1 MNGWLIIFWVA
12 IIAVGFVI
20 LVFLIQRIWNHF
32 RGKKPVDYGYAGEHI
47 NVLLNF
53 SSFKSFYLAA
63 PENFNLGDETVC
75 FSEGDY
81 VDRSYGFDTRTRIGF
96 KTLAD
101 LWAYQDWHKI
111 IDEKRQEAAYD
122 EAALKF
128 CHKMSRILEE
138 KKQSE
143 LEKAQKAQTTA
154 QEVQSRLIFEPKEWP
169 NITLMRG
176 DNSDYTYLL
185 QKMLIDAGYK
195 LLELEHGIGIY
206 GNSTASAVRMVRLKH
221 NLGDGDIASPAVI
234 QALKEDIA
242 EFKKTQSIQATMT
255 KINQMQ
261 DEEMRPLP
269 PTTDS
274 ILGGK

>member
-1 MNGWLIIFWVA
+1 MKILLLTLGIMAAFA
-12 IIAVGFVI
+12 I
-20 LVFLIQRIWNHF
+20 LVGGIRKIGNYI
-32 RGKKPVDYGYAGEHI
+32 RGKHPVDYGYAREHI

-63 PENFNLGDETVC
+63 PENFNLGDETVY
-75 FSEGDY
+75 FREDGYTGSSD
-81 VDRSYGFDTRTRIGF
+81 SYERTRIGF
-96 KTLAD
+96 KTNAD

-111 IDEKRQEAAYD
+111 IDEKQQEVAYD
-122 EAALKF
+122 EAALEF

-138 KKQSE
+138 KKRSE

-154 QEVQSRLIFEPKEWP
+154 QEVQSRLIFEPREWP

-185 QKMLIDAGYK
+185 QKMLIDA
-195 LLELEHGIGIY
+195 
-206 GNSTASAVRMVRLKH
+206 R
-221 NLGDGDIASPAVI
+221 DIVSPAVI

-261 DEEMRPLP
+261 DEAMRPLP

>member
-1 MNGWLIIFWVA
+1 MKILLLTLGIVA
-12 IIAVGFVI
+12 VFVI
-20 LVFLIQRIWNHF
+20 LTIVIQKIGNYI
-32 RGKKPVDYGYAGEHI
+32 RGKHPVDYGYAREHI

-63 PENFNLGDETVC
+63 PENFNLGDETVY
-75 FSEGDY
+75 FREDGYTGSSD
-81 VDRSYGFDTRTRIGF
+81 SYGRTRIGF
-96 KTLAD
+96 KTNAD

-111 IDEKRQEAAYD
+111 IDEKQQEVAYD
-122 EAALKF
+122 EAALEF

-138 KKQSE
+138 KKRSE

-154 QEVQSRLIFEPKEWP
+154 QEVQSRLIFKPREWP

-185 QKMLIDAGYK
+185 QEMLIDAGYK

-221 NLGDGDIASPAVI
+221 NLGEGDIASPAVI
-234 QALKEDIA
+234 QALKEDVI
-242 EFKKTQSIQATMT
+242 EFKKTQSIQATT
-255 KINQMQ
+255 AKINQMQ
-261 DEEMRPLP
+261 DEEMYPLP